1 MTLLSV
7 DANYSKWAPLND
19 EISLSHYTSNTINL
33 NISDKSFNG
42 KAVLATDLTHVIFVI
57 MAVKHH
63 RSLA

>member
-42 KAVLATDLTHVIFVI
+42 KAVLATDLTNVIFVI